1 VTTFISDNRDAL
13 KSNVEAL
20 TEVTG
25 IVARQQQALV
35 DIFDTAPLTLS
46 NLILAYNQ
54 QTANLDSRIR
64 LIIAL
69 PGQQA
74 PAAPGVGERGDPTLG
89 GILRGGS

>member
-1 VTTFISDNRDAL
+1 
-13 KSNVEAL
+13 
-20 TEVTG
+20 
-25 IVARQQQALV
+25 
-35 DIFDTAPLTLS
+35 LTLS

-69 PGQQA
+69 PNQQA
-74 PAAPGVGERGDPTLG
+74 PAVPGAGERGDPTLG